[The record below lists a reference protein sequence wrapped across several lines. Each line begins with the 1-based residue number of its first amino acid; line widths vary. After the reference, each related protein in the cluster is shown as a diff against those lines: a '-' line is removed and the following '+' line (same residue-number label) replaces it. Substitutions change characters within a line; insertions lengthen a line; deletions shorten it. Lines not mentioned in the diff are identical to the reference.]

1 MLVPQVTGMLG
12 DTLDVTVD
20 VLTYRATNF
29 ITGNARD
36 EGMVSEGLE
45 GIDRGREAI
54 QVEVGELPV

>member
-1 MLVPQVTGMLG
+1 MLG